1 MNPTTDPIE
10 YAALIGLD
18 WADQKHDVCLLV
30 PGQTQPERLVLAN
43 TPEAISAW
51 IAQLRQRFGGH
62 PVAIALEK
70 TRSGFLHA
78 LMQYDFLVLYPLHA
92 AAVARYRQAFATSRA
107 KDDPTDAELLADL
120 LAKHSG
126 EFRPWKPDSATT
138 RELAA
143 LGEARRHA
151 VNLRTRLSNRLTAT
165 LKAYYPQ
172 ALQLIGEE
180 IASPLA
186 CDFLTKWPNLP
197 AVQRA
202 RTETVRRFY
211 NAHNSR
217 RADVIEERLQLIA
230 AATPVTTDPAL
241 VEPAMLTVQM
251 LVAQLRALAGA
262 IRRYEARQAAVF
274 AAHEDAPL
282 FQSFPGAGA
291 VFAPRLLAAFGS
303 DRQRYE
309 RALSLQ
315 QYSGI
320 APVTERSG
328 NRGWVHWRW
337 GCPKFLRQS
346 FHEYAN
352 ESIRHSAW
360 ARAFYESQRQAG
372 KAHGA
377 AIRSLAFKWQ
387 RIMWRCW
394 QDRTP
399 YNEVYYLTM
408 LQKRGSKLLKLI
420 AEPAEKVA

>member
-1 MNPTTDPIE
+1 MNPSTD

-30 PGQTQPERLVLAN
+30 PGQSAPEHFTLAN
-43 TPEAISAW
+43 TPEALRDW
-51 IAQLRQRFGGH
+51 LTQLRHRFGGR
-62 PVAIALEK
+62 PLALALEK
-70 TRSGFLHA
+70 TRSGLVHT
-78 LMQYDFLVLYPLHA
+78 LMQYDWLVLYPLNA
-92 AAVARYRQAFATSRA
+92 EAVARYRQTFATSRA

-120 LAKHSG
+120 LAKHRDD
-126 EFRPWKPDSATT
+126 FRPWKPDTATT

-143 LGEARRHA
+143 LGEARRQA
-151 VNLRTRLSNRLTAT
+151 VNLRTRLACRLIAT
-165 LKAYYPQ
+165 LKSYYRQ

-180 IASPLA
+180 VYSPLA
-186 CDFLTKWPNLP
+186 LDFLTKWPSLP
-197 AVQRA
+197 ALQRA

-211 NAHNSR
+211 YAHNSR

-230 AATPVTTDPAL
+230 AAMPLTTDAAI
-241 VEPAMLTVQM
+241 VEPARLTVQM
-251 LVAQLRALAGA
+251 LVEQLRVLAEA
-262 IRRYEARQAAVF
+262 IRRYETRQAALF
-274 AAHEDAPL
+274 AAHEDAPI
-282 FQSFPGAGA
+282 FQSFPGAGP

-303 DRQRYE
+303 DRQRYDS
-309 RALSLQ
+309 AQSIQ

-328 NRGWVHWRW
+328 NRCWVHWRW

-352 ESIRHSAW
+352 ESIRHSLW

-420 AEPAEKVA
+420 AEPVEQPA

>member
-1 MNPTTDPIE
+1 MQ

-18 WADQKHDVCLLV
+18 WTDQKHDVCLLV
-30 PGQTQPERLVLAN
+30 PGPATPERSVLAN
-43 TPEAISAW
+43 TPEAITAW
-51 IAQLRQRFGGH
+51 VQQLRQRFGGH

-70 TRSGFLHA
+70 TRSGFLHT
-78 LMQYDFLVLYPLHA
+78 LMQYDFLVLYPLNA

-120 LAKHSG
+120 LAKHRD
-126 EFRPWKPDSATT
+126 EFRPWKPDTATT

-143 LGEARRHA
+143 LGEARRQA
-151 VNLRTRLSNRLTAT
+151 VNLRTSLSNRLTAA
-165 LKAYYPQ
+165 LKTYDPQ
-172 ALQLIGEE
+172 ALALIGEYLY
-180 IASPLA
+180 SPPAL
-186 CDFLTKWPNLP
+186 DFLTRWPRLL
-197 AVQRA
+197 ALQRA

-211 NAHNSR
+211 TAHNSR

-230 AATPVTTDPAL
+230 AATPVTTDPAI

-251 LVAQLRALAGA
+251 LVEQLRVLADA
-262 IRRYEARQAAVF
+262 IHRYEARQAALF
-274 AAHEDAPL
+274 TAHEDAPI

-291 VFAPRLLAAFGS
+291 VFAPRLLAAFGT
-303 DRQRYE
+303 DRTRFE
-309 RALSLQ
+309 TVANLQ

-328 NRGWVHWRW
+328 KRCWVHWRW
-337 GCPKFLRQS
+337 GYPKFLRQS

-352 ESIRHSAW
+352 ESIRHSLW

-377 AIRSLAFKWQ
+377 AIRALAFKWQ

-399 YNEVYYLTM
+399 YNEVYYLTT

-420 AEPAEKVA
+420 AEPAEKAA

>member
-1 MNPTTDPIE
+1 MNTTTDQTK

-43 TPEAISAW
+43 TPEAITAW
-51 IAQLRQRFGGH
+51 VQQLRQRFGGH

-70 TRSGFLHA
+70 TRSGFLHT
-78 LMQYDFLVLYPLHA
+78 LMQYDFLVLYPLNA

-126 EFRPWKPDSATT
+126 EFRHWKPDSATT

-143 LGEARRHA
+143 LGEARCQA

-180 IASPLA
+180 LASPLA
-186 CDFLTKWPNLP
+186 CDFLTEWPNLP

-202 RTETVRRFY
+202 RVETVRRFY
-211 NAHNSR
+211 TAHNSR

-230 AATPVTTDPAL
+230 AATPVTTDPAI

-251 LVAQLRALAGA
+251 LVEQLRALAGA
-262 IRRYEARQAAVF
+262 IRRYEARQAALF

-309 RALSLQ
+309 SALSIQ

-328 NRGWVHWRW
+328 NRCWVHWRW

-352 ESIRHSAW
+352 ESIRHSLW

-394 QDRTP
+394 QDRQP

-408 LQKRGSKLLKLI
+408 LQKRSSMLLKLI